1 MKPVV
6 IDTDVASFLFKND
19 SRAQS
24 YLRHLHDREWLISFM
39 REAELEQWALLSN
52 WHAKRIEWL
61 RVFLGRFVVV
71 PSSRDLV
78 LKWAEVM
85 VAARRSGRRLE
96 TADAWIA
103 ATAVLYDAP
112 LITHNVGDYLGV
124 PGLKLI
130 TEAAT

>member
-24 YLRHLHDREWLISFM
+24 YLSHLHGRQWLISFM
-39 REAELEQWALLSN
+39 TEAELEQWALLSN
-52 WHAKRIEWL
+52 WQPKRIEWL

-112 LITHNVGDYLGV
+112 LITHNASDYLGV
-124 PGLKLI
+124 AGLKLI
-130 TEAAT
+130 TGAAT